1 MSTVV
6 DPDTGEQQVAP
17 APERGPESA
26 AAETPTCPSCG
37 APADRGQ
44 LMCLECGNRLALD
57 YRRPP
62 GWRIPAAVLGLVLL
76 IAGIGV
82 AIALVA
88 PSDNANKTTAAAPA
102 AGAPATAAS
111 TPQPGPTAPAD
122 TPPTASTPTP
132 APTTSGTTTT
142 PSTGGAATP
151 TGTTPTPTP
160 APTAPA
166 TSGWPPGKSA
176 FTVILASMPSRA
188 AADDKLAKARAAGIT
203 GAAILHSDDF
213 PTLKP
218 GYWVVFDGQ
227 YDSMAQAQSQ
237 GAADRGKGEFTDAYP
252 RFVSKDANA
261 KP

>member
-1 MSTVV
+1 MSTVTDPHTNEHEV
-6 DPDTGEQQVAP
+6 AAADEARDAAPDTL
-17 APERGPESA
+17 
-26 AAETPTCPSCG
+26 TCPHCG

-62 GWRIPAAVLGLVLL
+62 AWRLPAAIAGAILL
-76 IAGIGV
+76 IAGFGV

-88 PSDNANKTTAAAPA
+88 AGNDTNKTTAAAPPAQA
-102 AGAPATAAS
+102 ATQPAPA
-111 TPQPGPTAPAD
+111 TAPAD

-132 APTTSGTTTT
+132 APTTSGTA
-142 PSTGGAATP
+142 S
-151 TGTTPTPTP
+151 TP
-160 APTAPA
+160 APAGGTPA
-166 TSGWPPGKSA
+166 TPSGTTSTATPAPSTSPSGWPPGKSA
-176 FTVILASMPSRA
+176 FTVILASLPSKA
-188 AADDKLAKARAAGIT
+188 AADDKLKKAQAAGIT

-227 YDSMAQAQSQ
+227 YDSIEQAQSQ
-237 GAADRGKGEFTDAYP
+237 GATDRGKGEFVDAYP
-252 RFVSKDANA
+252 RFVSKDASA